1 MKKITVF
8 FLAVFLACAVYGAPV
23 EIKFATIAPDGS
35 TWMNII
41 REFAE
46 SVEEQTK
53 NAVRFRFYPG
63 GVSGDEKDVLRK
75 IRNGQLHAA
84 GFTSQGLGEVVPE
97 VRLLNLPLVF
107 RDYGEVDYVMSK
119 MTPFFEKEFEK
130 KGYIVLGWP
139 EVGFAYV
146 FSTKKIDSHE
156 SMRRVKMW
164 VWGDDVLG
172 NTLFK
177 NLGISPIALSLVDVM
192 QSLQTGLIEGVYG
205 SPLSALALQW
215 NTRVRYVLDLKVAD
229 VPGGV
234 LVSKR
239 QWRRISPENQK
250 IIMKEASKAMKKLT
264 EASRREN
271 DEALKIMLSQGM
283 IMTRADSEADKKIF
297 QQASEATANEL
308 IGKFYT
314 KQQLDAVM
322 AYLEE
327 YRASRKK

>member
-1 MKKITVF
+1 MKKTAALI
-8 FLAVFLACAVYGAPV
+8 LALVIASSAYSAPV

-35 TWMNII
+35 TWMNIV

-46 SVEEQTK
+46 SAEEQTN
-53 NAVRFRFYPG
+53 NAVKFRFYAG

-75 IRNGQLHAA
+75 MRNGQLHAA

-97 VRLLNLPLVF
+97 VRLINIPLVF
-107 RDYGEVDYVMSK
+107 QNYGEVDYVMSK
-119 MTPFFEKEFEK
+119 MAPYFEKEFDK
-130 KGYIVLGWP
+130 KGYAVLGWP

-146 FSTKKIDSHE
+146 FSTKKIDSLE
-156 SMRRVKMW
+156 SMKQVKMW

-215 NTRVRYVLDLKVAD
+215 NTRVKFVLDLKVAD

-234 LVSKR
+234 LISKS
-239 QWRRISPENQK
+239 QWRKISPENQK

-271 DEALKIMLSQGM
+271 DEALQIMLNQGM
-283 IMTRADSEADKKIF
+283 IMSKADGESDREAF
-297 QQASEATANEL
+297 QNASEATAKDL
-308 IGKFYT
+308 VGKFYT
-314 KQQLDAVM
+314 KAQLDEVM
-322 AYLEE
+322 SYLKE
-327 YRASRKK
+327 YRASKKK

>member
-1 MKKITVF
+1 MKRISAVILVLG
-8 FLAVFLACAVYGAPV
+8 LAASLFSAPV

-35 TWMNII
+35 TWMNIV

-46 SVEEQTK
+46 TVEEQTN
-53 NAVRFRFYPG
+53 NAVKFRFYAG

-75 IRNGQLHAA
+75 MRNGQLHAA

-97 VRLLNLPLVF
+97 VRLINIPLVF
-107 RDYGEVDYVMSK
+107 KDYGEVDYVMSK
-119 MTPFFEKEFEK
+119 MAPFFEKEFDK
-130 KGYIVLGWP
+130 KGYVVLGWP

-146 FSTKKIDSHE
+146 FSTKQIDSHE
-156 SMRRVKMW
+156 TMKQVKMW

-172 NTLFK
+172 NALFK

-215 NTRVRYVLDLKVAD
+215 NTKVKYVLDLKVAD

-234 LVSKR
+234 LVTKT
-239 QWRRISPENQK
+239 QWKKISPENQK
-250 IIMKEASKAMKKLT
+250 IIKKEAAKAMKKLT

-271 DEALKIMLSQGM
+271 DEALQIMLKQGM
-283 IMTRADSEADKKIF
+283 VMSKVKKDSDWKVFEA
-297 QQASEATANEL
+297 ASTATGNDL
-308 IGKFYT
+308 VGKFYT
-314 KQQLDAVM
+314 KAQLDEVM
-322 AYLEE
+322 AYLKE
-327 YRASRKK
+327 YRASQKK